1 MNRYQ
6 MNRDRKVWRPLA
18 IILSSLA
25 LMFLLFIANLMYGSI
40 SIPSSEVWN
49 SLVGL
54 PVSNRVWELVVIK
67 TRLPQTMVAL
77 GAGMGLG
84 ISGLLMQTLF
94 RNPLAGPS
102 VLGISSGAS
111 LGVAM
116 VILVADQCFN
126 ILFSTVGFWGDFA
139 VIVASLLGA
148 FVVLFTVLYVS
159 NHLEG
164 TLGVLIMG
172 VMFGYL
178 TNAIVS
184 VLKFY
189 STEESIQSYVMWG
202 LGSFSRLGL
211 SQSFRFCIAMAIG
224 SFSTLFFSK
233 SLDILS
239 LGDRYAQNL
248 GLNVDRTRRAII
260 FLAGVLTSLVTAF
273 CGPVIFVGV
282 AVPHISKLILRTSR
296 HSLLITEC
304 CLVGGVVTLLCS
316 LISRMPG
323 SEATLPINS
332 VTAFIGAPI
341 IISIIWKKRRM

>member
-1 MNRYQ
+1 MNSR
-6 MNRDRKVWRPLA
+6 RVSLGTV
-18 IILSSLA
+18 IIIIGTLV
-25 LMFLLFIANLMYGSI
+25 LMTLLFIANLVYGSI
-40 SIPSSEVWN
+40 SIPVDQVGKA
-49 SLVGL
+49 LFGL
-54 PVSNRVWELVVIK
+54 PVDKKVWELIVIK
-67 TRLPQTMVAL
+67 TRLPQTMVAM

-84 ISGLLMQTLF
+84 ISGLLMQTMF

-111 LGVAM
+111 LGVAL
-116 VILVADQCFN
+116 VILVADQCFE
-126 ILFSTVGFWGDFA
+126 IVFSTVGFWGDFA
-139 VIVASLLGA
+139 VILASLLGA

-159 NHLEG
+159 KHLEG

-178 TNAIVS
+178 TNAVVS

-202 LGSFSRLGL
+202 LGSFSRLNL
-211 SQSFRFCIAMAIG
+211 TQATRFCIGMVVG

-233 SLDILS
+233 SLDLLS

-260 FLAGVLTSLVTAF
+260 FLAGVLTAVVTAF

-296 HSLLITEC
+296 HTLLIAEC
-304 CLVGGVVTLLCS
+304 CLMGGLVTLFCC

-323 SEATLPINS
+323 SESTLPINS